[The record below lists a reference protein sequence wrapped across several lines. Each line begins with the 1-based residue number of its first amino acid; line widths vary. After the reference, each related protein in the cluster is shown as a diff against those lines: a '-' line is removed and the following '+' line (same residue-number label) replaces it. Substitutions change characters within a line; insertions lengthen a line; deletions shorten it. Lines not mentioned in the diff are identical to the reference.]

1 MHQRTGGFFHGMD
14 RMKRW
19 LWFALL
25 SVAWRAHAAQGIDV
39 VVCGAASGAAATD
52 AQVPCTLSDGS
63 VGVQQVAHLTLVNS
77 GAVGDAPISGGVGAG
92 LEVGGAVF
100 LVLAV
105 AFGFRSLRR
114 FLESA
119 SES

>member
-1 MHQRTGGFFHGMD
+1 
-14 RMKRW
+14 MKRW
-19 LWFALL
+19 LCVALL
-25 SVAWRAHAAQGIDV
+25 SVAFGVHAAQGIDV
-39 VVCGAASGAAATD
+39 VVCGAVSSAAEAV

-63 VGVQQVAHLTLVNS
+63 AGVQQVAHLTLVS
-77 GAVGDAPISGGVGAG
+77 GGETGDAFISGGVGAG
-92 LEVGGAVF
+92 LKVGGAVV

>member
-1 MHQRTGGFFHGMD
+1 
-14 RMKRW
+14 MKRW
-19 LWFALL
+19 LCVVLL
-25 SVAWRAHAAQGIDV
+25 SVALGVHAAQGIDV
-39 VVCGAASGAAATD
+39 VVCGAASGAAMD

-63 VGVQQVAHLTLVNS
+63 AGVQQVAHLTLVNG
-77 GAVGDAPISGGVGAG
+77 GAIGDAPVPGGVGAG

>member
-1 MHQRTGGFFHGMD
+1 
-14 RMKRW
+14 MKRW
-19 LWFALL
+19 LCVALL
-25 SVAWRAHAAQGIDV
+25 SVALGVHAAQGIDV
-39 VVCGAASGAAATD
+39 VVCGAASSAAATD

-63 VGVQQVAHLTLVNS
+63 AGVQQVAHLTLVNS
-77 GAVGDAPISGGVGAG
+77 GAVGDAPIPGGVGAG

>member
-1 MHQRTGGFFHGMD
+1 M
-14 RMKRW
+14 
-19 LWFALL
+19 
-25 SVAWRAHAAQGIDV
+25 AQGIDV
-39 VVCGAASGAAATD
+39 VVCGAALGVAASGI
-52 AQVPCTLSDGS
+52 QVPCTLSDGS
-63 VGVQQVAHLTLVNS
+63 AGVQQVAHLTLVGG
-77 GAVGDAPISGGVGAG
+77 GATSDAPISGGVGAG

-100 LVLAV
+100 LALAV